1 MRLEMLA
8 IAYRGWPASIVLACA
23 LPLAAAA
30 AGTAPTPDQTLNDD
44 VLGPRVDWYG
54 AIERAVRDTDQDQ
67 TCFVLQ
73 RLTGNGYEM
82 IAGTRFITCSL
93 GIFDSGR
100 FAPGKVVTVIGNLGA
115 ARPRTIGGQV
125 FDYSLVAS
133 PEIRPATLP
142 APDYYRDG
150 LYPGPYGLGHAPGL
164 GYGFYDFR

>member
-1 MRLEMLA
+1 MRLEMPA
-8 IAYRGWPASIVLACA
+8 IAYPRWQAWFVLACA

-54 AIERAVRDTDQDQ
+54 AIERAVRDTNQDQ

-82 IAGTRFITCSL
+82 IAGIRFIACSL
-93 GIFDSGR
+93 GIFDTRR
-100 FAPGKVVTVIGNLGA
+100 FAPGKVVTVVGNLGA
-115 ARPRTIGGQV
+115 ARPRTIGGRV
-125 FDYSLVAS
+125 FDYPLVAS

-142 APDYYRDG
+142 VPDYYWNG
-150 LYPGPYGLGHAPGL
+150 LYPGPYGLDRAPGP
-164 GYGFYDFR
+164 GYGFYYFR

>member
-1 MRLEMLA
+1 MLA
-8 IAYRGWPASIVLACA
+8 CV

-30 AGTAPTPDQTLNDD
+30 SGTAPTPEQTLNDD

-54 AIERAVRDTDQDQ
+54 AIERAVRDTDQHQ

-82 IAGTRFITCSL
+82 IAGTRFIACSL
-93 GIFDSGR
+93 GIFDSRR
-100 FAPGKVVTVIGNLGA
+100 FAPGKVVTVIGNLGP

-125 FDYSLVAS
+125 FDYPLVAS
-133 PEIRPATLP
+133 PEIRPAILP

-150 LYPGPYGLGHAPGL
+150 PYTGPYGLGL
-164 GYGFYDFR
+164 GYGFYDLR